1 MHRTPGKR
9 GRHPEAEANV
19 GLKLSGKPT
28 ERGNVDLR
36 GLYLTWL
43 SPKEKVSREKRW
55 KPESEP

>member
-9 GRHPEAEANV
+9 GRRPEAEANA
-19 GLKLSGKPT
+19 GLKRSGKPT

-36 GLYLTWL
+36 GLYLKGL